1 MLNLM
6 TDDIQRATT
15 WSIALSVLM
24 IAAGVIAI
32 FIPTL
37 ASVAGTVV
45 AGWLLVISRLL
56 HAMFNWRAGSAGS
69 VLWGILLSLMYGAVG
84 AYLVLHPLHPC
95 RPRRPC
101 APDQDD

>member
-6 TDDIQRATT
+6 TDAIQKATT
-15 WSIALSVLM
+15 SSIALSVLM

-32 FIPTL
+32 FIPAL
-37 ASVAGTVV
+37 ASAAVTVV

-56 HAMFNWRAGSAGS
+56 HAVFTWIAGSAGS
-69 VLWGILLSLMYGAVG
+69 VLWGIFLSLMYGAVG
-84 AYLVLHPLHPC
+84 AYLVLHRLHPC

-101 APDQDD
+101 APNQDG